1 MVTDVAQDSPA
12 AALGIEPGDVI
23 ESVDQQPVKT
33 PQEAAQALQQA
44 SGKGNILLL
53 LNRQGKSQFV
63 GLQVTPHSGSSRNPA
78 DRRD

>member
-1 MVTDVAQDSPA
+1 M
-12 AALGIEPGDVI
+12 
-23 ESVDQQPVKT
+23 SVDQQPVKT

-63 GLQVTPHSGSSRNPA
+63 GMPVTPPSGSSRNPG
-78 DRRD
+78 